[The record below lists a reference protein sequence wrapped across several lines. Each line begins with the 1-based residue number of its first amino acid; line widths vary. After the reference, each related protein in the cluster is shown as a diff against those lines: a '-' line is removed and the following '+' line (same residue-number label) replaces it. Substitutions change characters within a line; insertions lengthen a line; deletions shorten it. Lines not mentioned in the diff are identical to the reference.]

1 MKILHID
8 PKVVNGIIKKLN
20 QKFGN
25 EEILTVTRGRV
36 NSYLGMD
43 IDLHKEYKVT
53 IIIDKYVDEIL
64 EDTNSDME
72 KEVTII

>member
-64 EDTNSDME
+64 EDAKSDME

>member
-1 MKILHID
+1 MHID

-64 EDTNSDME
+64 EDAKSDME